1 MSNLLSIEVTG
12 NRELRESLVEALRRL
27 EHPRD
32 LMITLGAILEKNI
45 EGRFDSKRD
54 PQGQPWAPLAA
65 STKEKYSRADTVRKG
80 RNAGQVRSRGS
91 LLERTRQM
99 RDSLAS
105 NAGDDFVELGMS
117 RLSDNGKWNIALLH
131 ETGTKHMPRRGIFL
145 ADPDAGTLGA
155 GDEAELDASIVA
167 FLDDVFGA

>member
-1 MSNLLSIEVTG
+1 ML
-12 NRELRESLVEALRRL
+12 
-27 EHPRD
+27 
-32 LMITLGAILEKNI
+32 TLGALLERNI

-54 PQGQPWAPLAA
+54 PSGLPWAPLAA
-65 STKEKYSRADTVRKG
+65 STKAKYDRADTVRKG
-80 RNAGQVRSRGS
+80 RNAGELRKRGS

-105 NAGDDFVELGMS
+105 NAGDDFVEIGMS

-131 ETGTKHMPRRGIFL
+131 ETSTERMPRRGLFL

-155 GDEAELDASIVA
+155 EDEADLSAEILD